1 MKFKIYSKAGCSSC
15 QQAKAFIEVK
25 GLSYEYLM
33 LGKDYQMSDF
43 IEAAQGNTHKT
54 FPLIVH
60 AGDVDDVWIY
70 LGGLVELKEALATK

>member
-15 QQAKAFIEVK
+15 QQAKAFLDAK
-25 GLSYEYLM
+25 GFSYEYLL

-43 IEAAQGNTHKT
+43 IEAAQGNIHKT

-60 AGDVDDVWIY
+60 AGDVDDSWIY
-70 LGGLVELKEALATK
+70 LGGLEALKQHLS

>member
-1 MKFKIYSKAGCSSC
+1 MKYVVYGKTNCPSC
-15 QQAKAFIEVK
+15 TSAKQLLESK

-60 AGDVDDVWIY
+60 TEDGVESYVGGLQQLQQI
-70 LGGLVELKEALATK
+70 LGGK

>member
-15 QQAKAFIEVK
+15 QQAKALLETK

-33 LGKDYQMSDF
+33 LGKDYQLSDF
-43 IEAAQGNTHKT
+43 IEAAQGNIHKA

-60 AGDVDDVWIY
+60 AGDVDGVWVY
-70 LGGLVELKEALATK
+70 LGGLEALKQHLS

>member
-15 QQAKAFIEVK
+15 QQAKALLEAK

-43 IEAAQGNTHKT
+43 IEAAQGNVHKT
-54 FPLIVH
+54 MPLIVH
-60 AGDVDDVWIY
+60 AGDVDGVWVY
-70 LGGLVELKEALATK
+70 LGGLEALKKHLS

>member
-1 MKFKIYSKAGCSSC
+1 MKFKIYSKTGCSSC
-15 QQAKAFIEVK
+15 QQAKAFLDTK

-43 IEAAQGNTHKT
+43 TEAAQGNTHKT

-60 AGDVDDVWIY
+60 TGDGVESYIGGLHQLQQI
-70 LGGLVELKEALATK
+70 LGGS

>member
-15 QQAKAFIEVK
+15 QQAKALLEAK

-43 IEAAQGNTHKT
+43 IEAAQGNVHKM
-54 FPLIVH
+54 FPLVVH
-60 AGDVDDVWIY
+60 AGDDDGVWVY
-70 LGGLVELKEALATK
+70 LGGLEALKEHLL